1 MALFGIGGTRAR
13 AEDGAR
19 AAVAEWSRAEGGYG
33 PETVVKVNEIVCA
46 DPACPGFE
54 TVILIMPPGRR
65 TLAAKVAKPLAEV
78 TPEDVRIALATL
90 P

>member
-1 MALFGIGGTRAR
+1 MALFGISRGRAR
-13 AEDGAR
+13 PDDGAR
-19 AAVAEWSRAEGGYG
+19 AAVAQWARGEGGLG

-65 TLAAKVAKPLAEV
+65 TLAAKVA
-78 TPEDVRIALATL
+78 
-90 P
+90 